1 LTKPTSRKPPA
12 SGAAAG
18 IFLDLEGVPTPLHVR
33 QHPRARRASL
43 RLSADGDYIIVVL
56 PPRTRCEDG
65 LAIARAHASW
75 IRAKLDA
82 RAPRV
87 PFSDGAVLPVNG
99 RALTVCLVPGEQR
112 GVRIA
117 DDRLLAS
124 GPAVA
129 VADQIRTWL
138 RGEARRMILLRV
150 AEKAARL
157 VRQPSRVC
165 LRDTRSRWGSCS
177 SKGALSF
184 SWRLI
189 LAPAPALDYVVAHE
203 LAHLAHH
210 GHGPAFWTA
219 VSELCDEVT
228 AGRTWLRQHGRDL
241 FRYG

>member
-1 LTKPTSRKPPA
+1 MR
-12 SGAAAG
+12 
-18 IFLDLEGVPTPLHVR
+18 IFLDLEGVRTPLHVR

-43 RLSADGDYIIVVL
+43 RLSADGNYVIVVL
-56 PPRTRCEDG
+56 PPRTRSEEG

-75 IRAKLDA
+75 IRAKLDD
-82 RAPRV
+82 RPPRV
-87 PFSDGAVLPVNG
+87 PFADGAVLPVNG
-99 RALTVCLVPGEQR
+99 QALTVCLVPGGQR
-112 GVRIA
+112 GVRTA
-117 DDRLLAS
+117 GDRLLAS
-124 GPAVA
+124 GPADA

-138 RGEARRMILLRV
+138 RTEARRVILLRI

-157 VRQPSRVC
+157 VRQPTRVS

-177 SKGALSF
+177 LKGALSF

-189 LAPAPALDYVVAHE
+189 LAPAPVLDYVVAHE

-219 VSELCDEVT
+219 VGDLCDEIS
-228 AGRTWLRQHGRDL
+228 AGRTWLRQHGRSL